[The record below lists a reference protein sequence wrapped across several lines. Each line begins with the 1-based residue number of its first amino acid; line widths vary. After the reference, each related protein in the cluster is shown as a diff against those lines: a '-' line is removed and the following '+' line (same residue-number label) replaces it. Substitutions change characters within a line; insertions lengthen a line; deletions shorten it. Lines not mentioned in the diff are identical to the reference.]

1 MLALNVQTEFIDAFF
16 DLSSSFERS
25 EKKMES
31 EKHQKTISI
40 EKAFL
45 KDTVIHK
52 DNYLKTIQASEIAD
66 QSVKYIDSLIS
77 ILINKTGGFN
87 EFGFPINSIS
97 PKISTTFFMESSAAS
112 DLKLLLRDTQ
122 NKLTPLIG
130 DEYSTL
136 VTDIYEVKDL
146 VVNSNG
152 DKLSWE
158 EYHFNRL
165 ALGGVIAILSRFKND
180 IRMME
185 SNIINYHI
193 NQIYGDISTLIITE
207 PNNKSKVTIK
217 VENQK
222 TFTLGDTIIF
232 ISHSP
237 KSVKSKKSIIKL
249 DDFGNIIS
257 KLEFISEEE
266 ITFIAN
272 ETGKFMFKNEYLL
285 EGNSEPYEIS
295 KNFNIIEPYDKTNEI
310 IVVDELIKTKF
321 KDIIY
326 LGINNIIKL
335 DYPNIPK
342 SQLNISVNNGIVKKI
357 NGKHILVAE
366 KKGFVVIELL
376 HNNNKLAQKT
386 FTVKELPDPR
396 ASISQSLNSSLSSKI
411 FRIQSSLN
419 LSVEEDE
426 FLNAYQIER
435 FNFSKINS
443 VGQLSFT
450 QANNTAFFS
459 KSILSEVRSAKSG
472 EIYIFNDII
481 VKSDDGRTR
490 EISPLI
496 INIK

>member
-1 MLALNVQTEFIDAFF
+1 
-16 DLSSSFERS
+16 
-25 EKKMES
+25 
-31 EKHQKTISI
+31 
-40 EKAFL
+40 
-45 KDTVIHK
+45 
-52 DNYLKTIQASEIAD
+52 
-66 QSVKYIDSLIS
+66 
-77 ILINKTGGFN
+77 
-87 EFGFPINSIS
+87 
-97 PKISTTFFMESSAAS
+97 MESSAAS

-122 NKLTPLIG
+122 NKLTPLLIG

-366 KKGFVVIELL
+366 KGFVVIELL

-386 FTVKELPDPR
+386 FTVKEP
-396 ASISQSLNSSLSSKI
+396 
-411 FRIQSSLN
+411 
-419 LSVEEDE
+419 
-426 FLNAYQIER
+426 
-435 FNFSKINS
+435 
-443 VGQLSFT
+443 
-450 QANNTAFFS
+450 
-459 KSILSEVRSAKSG
+459 
-472 EIYIFNDII
+472 
-481 VKSDDGRTR
+481 
-490 EISPLI
+490 
-496 INIK
+496 